1 VKASTFAVDVRA
13 FVEKFKAN
21 AAGVV
26 KKVLFDMSTSIVQMS
41 PVDTGRFRA
50 NWQFGEGSAPSG
62 NPDARAKLAKTQRYR
77 DNASGRFISK
87 GQAMATDSTAT
98 VARIH
103 AAIAAANV
111 LGTKLYI
118 VNNLPY
124 AIPLEYG
131 HSDQAP
137 GGMVRIT
144 AERYATFFSHAV
156 KATP

>member
-1 VKASTFAVDVRA
+1 MKATRASSFAVDVRA
-13 FVEKFKAN
+13 FTEKFKAK
-21 AAGVV
+21 AETVV

-50 NWQFGEGSAPSG
+50 NWQFAEGSAPSG
-62 NPDARAKLAKTQRYR
+62 NPDGPQVARRRKGYQKTHEG
-77 DNASGRFISK
+77 A
-87 GQAMATDSTAT
+87 DSTI
-98 VARIH
+98 ARLH
-103 AAIAAANV
+103 AGISGAPL
-111 LGTKLYI
+111 LGTTLYL

-144 AERYATFFSHAV
+144 AERYNTFFANAV
-156 KATP
+156 KAAP